1 MVKYKFIQD
10 LYVLDTHCI
19 NNRNL
24 RTRFSGKILFG
35 NFNPI
40 FFSKNF
46 YQIRIQ
52 RPRKPRK
59 CAFTFVSSL
68 KSIGLPKNAII
79 YIDRSTRT
87 C

>member
-40 FFSKNF
+40 FFPKIFIKFEFRDLENPENVRS
-46 YQIRIQ
+46 Y
-52 RPRKPRK
+52 
-59 CAFTFVSSL
+59 SSQ
-68 KSIGLPKNAII
+68 A
-79 YIDRSTRT
+79 
-87 C
+87 